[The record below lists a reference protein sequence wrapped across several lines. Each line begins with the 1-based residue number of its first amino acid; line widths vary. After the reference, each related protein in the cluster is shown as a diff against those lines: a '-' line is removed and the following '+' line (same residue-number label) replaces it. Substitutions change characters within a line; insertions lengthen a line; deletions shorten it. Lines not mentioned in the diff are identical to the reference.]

1 MDVPRENTQHGELA
15 DLQATAAG
23 TGAGKEGPQRRMSVA
38 GDGMRDPRSQFPQ
51 VYKQGYEGAPPPIG
65 ATNGSRN
72 PPAQLPDVYKQGY
85 EGGPPPIGDMS
96 RGAPVQGPVP
106 GPNKLQRNNSMP
118 TSGYRR
124 PSFTAGRLG
133 SLFGRNKRNKEKENE
148 NYRDEYFNHHSPT
161 PPPNEKLSNDVRPY
175 ATRRPSTDYY
185 DDDDSIMYS
194 DDDEYYSRPLP
205 PAGQPRTA
213 SSSNKNASNPT
224 SRDSNPKANPPGP
237 PIRRPS
243 KAERFLGLEAGE
255 EEPRRMSMQGGRSTL
270 EEGQWDGPGYDE
282 REDYFGEDAVP
293 KRKGWKGI
301 LGRG

>member
-1 MDVPRENTQHGELA
+1 
-15 DLQATAAG
+15 
-23 TGAGKEGPQRRMSVA
+23 
-38 GDGMRDPRSQFPQ
+38 
-51 VYKQGYEGAPPPIG
+51 
-65 ATNGSRN
+65 
-72 PPAQLPDVYKQGY
+72 
-85 EGGPPPIGDMS
+85 
-96 RGAPVQGPVP
+96 
-106 GPNKLQRNNSMP
+106 MP

-133 SLFGRNKRNKEKENE
+133 SLFGRNKRKEKENE

-161 PPPNEKLSNDVRPY
+161 PPPDDKARDVRPY

-185 DDDDSIMYS
+185 DDEDSIMYS
-194 DDDEYYSRPLP
+194 DDEEYDSRPLP

-213 SSSNKNASNPT
+213 SSNNRSASNPT
-224 SRDSNPKANPPGP
+224 SRDSNAKANHPGP
-237 PIRRPS
+237 PVRRPS

-255 EEPRRMSMQGGRSTL
+255 EDSRRMSMQGGRSTL
-270 EEGQWDGPGYDE
+270 EEGQWDGPGYDD